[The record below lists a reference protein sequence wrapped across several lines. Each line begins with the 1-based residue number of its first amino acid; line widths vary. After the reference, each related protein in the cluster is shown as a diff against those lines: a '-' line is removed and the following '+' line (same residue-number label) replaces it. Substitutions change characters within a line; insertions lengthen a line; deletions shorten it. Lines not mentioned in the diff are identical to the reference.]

1 MKRSIILLI
10 CMNMFSGMGYSIVL
24 PLFPVLEKDFSISE
38 ALLGWIIST
47 YAISNCIITPF
58 IPKLCKK
65 FSRIKLLYFST
76 FFEATCTLSYS
87 FLEKIPSLPLFLII
101 VFSLRIIHGICAA
114 IISTLVYSLACSL
127 SDEDEIKSI
136 LGYIETG
143 LSFGSTS
150 GPLYVSILYKIGG
163 YKLPFFLLG
172 LFLYISVY
180 LTRILEGEKL
190 DKNEIEE
197 EPSFFKFFNN
207 LDIILIS
214 TAVTLGM
221 ITFTFYYPCLTNHL
235 TNNYNLSISLSSL
248 CFSVPLFSYFVMIN
262 FTNIIS
268 KKIGNFNSIF
278 AGIIIYS
285 IAIYLI
291 YPLPPFS
298 NKIAFTIIGLSL
310 VGAGGPVIFILSLLE
325 ISKILNKISK
335 NYDQNTINDIA
346 SAANNLFVSIG
357 DLLGPII
364 GGFISSHFGFKFTC
378 IFLFCI
384 LVIFNLLFIFFYTR
398 DDKNISYKAS
408 NNITSL
414 QEELFK

>member
-1 MKRSIILLI
+1 MKKPIILLI

-58 IPKLCKK
+58 IPKLCKR

-87 FLEKIPSLPLFLII
+87 FLEQIPSLYLFLII
-101 VFSLRIIHGICAA
+101 VFCLRIIHGICAA
-114 IISTLVYSLACSL
+114 IISTLVYSLACSI
-127 SDEDEIKSI
+127 SDEYEIKSI

-143 LSFGSTS
+143 LSFGSSS

-172 LFLYISVY
+172 LFLYVSVY
-180 LTRILEGEKL
+180 LTRILESEKL
-190 DKNEIEE
+190 DKNEVEE

-214 TAVTLGM
+214 LAVTLGM
-221 ITFTFYYPCLTNHL
+221 FTFTFYYPCLTNHL
-235 TNNYNLSISLSSL
+235 IKNYNLSISSSSL
-248 CFSVPLFSYFVMIN
+248 CFSIPLFSYFIMIN

-268 KKIGNFNSIF
+268 KKIGNFNSIC
-278 AGIIIYS
+278 AGILAYL

-291 YPLPPFS
+291 YPLPPFP
-298 NKIAFTIIGLSL
+298 NKIVFTIIGLSL

-325 ISKILNKISK
+325 ISNILNKICK

-357 DLLGPII
+357 DLIGPII

-378 IFLFCI
+378 IF
-384 LVIFNLLFIFFYTR
+384 IFVAFITFYLIFICFYNR
-398 DDKNISYKAS
+398 DNKKISDKLS
-408 NNITSL
+408 NNIISL
-414 QEELFK
+414 QKELIK

>member
-1 MKRSIILLI
+1 MKKSIILLI
-10 CMNMFSGMGYSIVL
+10 CMNMFTGMGYSIVL
-24 PLFPVLEKDFSISE
+24 PLFPILEKDFSISE
-38 ALLGWIIST
+38 ALLGLIIST
-47 YAISNCIITPF
+47 YAISDCIITPF
-58 IPKLCKK
+58 IPKLCKR

-76 FFEATCTLSYS
+76 FFEATCTLCYS
-87 FLEKIPSLPLFLII
+87 FLEKIPSLSLFLII
-101 VFSLRIIHGICAA
+101 VFSLRIIHGICSA

-143 LSFGSTS
+143 LSFGSSS

-163 YKLPFFLLG
+163 YNLPFFLLG

-180 LTRILEGEKL
+180 LTKILEGEKL

-214 TAVTLGM
+214 GAITLGM
-221 ITFTFYYPCLTNHL
+221 IAFTFYYPCLTNHL

-248 CFSVPLFSYFVMIN
+248 CFSIPLFSYFIMIN

-268 KKIGNFNSIF
+268 KKIGNFSSIC
-278 AGIIIYS
+278 AGIIVYA

-291 YPLPPFS
+291 YPLPPFH
-298 NKIAFTIIGLSL
+298 NKIVFTIIGLSL
-310 VGAGGPVIFILSLLE
+310 IGAGGPIIFILSLLE
-325 ISKILNKISK
+325 VSKILNKICK

-346 SAANNLFVSIG
+346 SAANNLFTSIG

-378 IFLFCI
+378 IF
-384 LVIFNLLFIFFYTR
+384 IFGVLIIFYLLFICFYTR
-398 DDKNISYKAS
+398 DNKNISDKLS
-408 NNITSL
+408 NNIISL